1 MCGGSGFGTFL
12 WCESL
17 FPFYHGNRLSDEY
30 IAGFIACIPALCIL
44 LLLSLLQ
51 FDLLT
56 VSHAMPG
63 PIHLHLFSE
72 VT

>member
-1 MCGGSGFGTFL
+1 MIHYVRF
-12 WCESL
+12 SL
-17 FPFYHGNRLSDEY
+17 ETD
-30 IAGFIACIPALCIL
+30 IAGCFASIPASCIF

-72 VT
+72 IA